1 MEIKGLIEKIRNRD
15 IVPYMT
21 FTIFFDNKKEINWE
35 KIEDFVKLR
44 GEPFEIDEEEATL
57 DLSDCDDFFRY
68 DFIRATVMS
77 IEDIDRRFCE
87 KIADF
92 LTELVKIVA
101 IKKIKMTCEFSVS
114 NREGSE

>member
-1 MEIKGLIEKIRNRD
+1 MEIKELIEKIRNRD

-44 GEPFEIDEEEATL
+44 GEPFEIDEDEATL

-68 DFIRATVMS
+68 FEKGEFKT
-77 IEDIDRRFCE
+77 IEAIDKRFCE

-114 NREGSE
+114 NREGSQ